1 MGRNGTILVIVAAV
15 LLLLLAITP
24 LLVNAERFRPVI
36 ESRLGTALG
45 RPVTIGKLSFSWLA
59 GGISAEN
66 ISIGED
72 PAFGTQPFL
81 TARALD
87 VSVEMR
93 PLLLHRELRIE
104 SIKVRDPEVRLLE
117 LGGKWNVSSLGRK
130 QQPNTGGA
138 SAAPLTLRKLAITGG
153 RLVVDKQTYSD
164 VEITAE
170 GFTPDSAFPFTLSAK
185 TPGSGTLKVDGKLGP
200 IGAEFSGVPFD
211 AKLQLERV
219 DLAGSGYFG
228 QNSGIAG
235 TATLQTVLAS
245 NGRTVHAEGTATA
258 ERLRLVPTG
267 VAMRPSV
274 HTAFTADYDLLRQSA
289 HLSRGQ
295 IQIDKST
302 VLLNGTVDARR
313 IPVAVDLTASTQ
325 SFPMPAVQDLLP
337 ALGMTL
343 PGGAALQGGTANT
356 SMTITGPVDRLVV
369 SGPLRIADVTLTN
382 FDLGMKLRAVAALAG
397 INTGRDT
404 RIQSLACKLRVA
416 PEGTNASDVNAA
428 IIGLGTLTGGG
439 TMAANNALDLRMTAE
454 LTNSGGMLGA
464 LLTRTG
470 VGQFKTVP
478 FRISGTTSDPR
489 FLPDV
494 GAIIQP
500 NRQPAAQQQQPQTP
514 LGGLLNQLFRKKQ

>member
-1 MGRNGTILVIVAAV
+1 
-15 LLLLLAITP
+15 
-24 LLVNAERFRPVI
+24 
-36 ESRLGTALG
+36 
-45 RPVTIGKLSFSWLA
+45 
-59 GGISAEN
+59 
-66 ISIGED
+66 
-72 PAFGTQPFL
+72 
-81 TARALD
+81 
-87 VSVEMR
+87 
-93 PLLLHRELRIE
+93 
-104 SIKVRDPEVRLLE
+104 
-117 LGGKWNVSSLGRK
+117 
-130 QQPNTGGA
+130 
-138 SAAPLTLRKLAITGG
+138 
-153 RLVVDKQTYSD
+153 
-164 VEITAE
+164 
-170 GFTPDSAFPFTLSAK
+170 
-185 TPGSGTLKVDGKLGP
+185 
-200 IGAEFSGVPFD
+200 VPFD
-211 AKLQLERV
+211 AKLQLEHI

-228 QNSGIAG
+228 KNSGIAG

-245 NGRTVHAEGTATA
+245 NGRTVHAEGTAAA

-274 HTAFTADYDLLRQSA
+274 HTVFSADYDLQRETA

-295 IQIDKST
+295 IQIGKST

-313 IPVAVDLTASTQ
+313 MPVAVDLTASTQ

-356 SMTITGPVDRLVV
+356 SMIISGPVDRLVV
-369 SGPLRIADVTLTN
+369 SGPLRIADVTVTG
-382 FDLGMKLRAVAALAG
+382 FDLGTKLRAVAALAG

-416 PEGTNASDVNAA
+416 PEGTNASEFNAA
-428 IIGLGTLTGGG
+428 ITGLGTLTGGG
-439 TMAANNALDLRMTAE
+439 TMTANNALDMRMTAE
-454 LTNSGGMLGA
+454 LTNSGGVLGA

-478 FRISGTTSDPR
+478 FRISGTTSDPC

-500 NRQPAAQQQQPQTP
+500 NRQPAAQQQQQPQTP